1 MSDVLS
7 IFSLTSQ
14 KRTNMQERRILNLS
28 EVCRSLENSIRRD
41 YPESF
46 WLRAEISKLNF
57 YPQSGH
63 AYPELVEKKDGKIV
77 AHIKTAIWQSNF
89 RRINERFLSVLKEP
103 LRDGIN
109 IVCRAKL
116 SYSAIHGLNMV
127 IDEIDPT
134 MTLGDLERE
143 KNECIERLK
152 KENLFEQNKRRLLTL
167 LPQRIAVISVE
178 TSKGY
183 SDFIETINKQRSRYG
198 FYIHLFPSLL
208 QGDAAC
214 VQLVEALKVIESVK
228 QYFDC
233 VLIIRGGGGDVGLT
247 CYNNYNLCHKI
258 ATFPLPVL
266 TGIGHST
273 NQTVSEMVSYA
284 DFITPTALANYI
296 LDKFDKFS
304 NDLDYCKQR
313 IIKGSQNLLQREKT
327 NTDHY
332 NKFLLSS
339 LRNRIEREK
348 SKIENSEKMVKVL
361 NPLNILQRGYS
372 ITTLDGA
379 LVKDPAQLHSGQTI
393 KTRVAKGEF
402 ESKIV

>member
-1 MSDVLS
+1 
-7 IFSLTSQ
+7 
-14 KRTNMQERRILNLS
+14 MQERRILNLS

-208 QGDAAC
+208 QGDAAS

>member
-1 MSDVLS
+1 
-7 IFSLTSQ
+7 
-14 KRTNMQERRILNLS
+14 MQERRILNLS